1 MKTQEEDLSEV
12 EFCDDFVDAAI
23 AYVTASTKEQ
33 ETIKKKEIETYLR
46 ELSLSTAEELKR
58 RINIMTI
65 NDLSWYNSREK
76 SAMLLV
82 DDLLYRL
89 LYLSK
94 EDWTGEREID
104 IQYLLW
110 TLEDADKEYA
120 EEDYSYTLDEDDY
133 FDPEKEGLMNANAY
147 I

>member
-1 MKTQEEDLSEV
+1 MKTQEEDFSEV
-12 EFCDDFVDAAI
+12 EYCDDIVDAAI
-23 AYVTASTKEQ
+23 AYVTASTDEQ
-33 ETIKKKEIETYLR
+33 VAIKKKEIETYLR
-46 ELSLSTAEELKR
+46 ELSLSTAKELKR

-65 NDLSWYNSREK
+65 NDLLWYNSREK

-89 LYLSK
+89 LYLRK

-120 EEDYSYTLDEDDY
+120 EEDYRYTPDEDDY